1 MIGGAIGAWFG
12 NERQQQEINTI
23 IEKYEKS
30 RTKIFVEWESL
41 LEVVYNQIAKLIN
54 EVSSIELITYE
65 AIDQAIDLCNE
76 GNEWLN
82 SEEGFLKAIE
92 FYDRAISLNPR
103 LAIAWNNKGYV
114 LNELERYEEALI
126 VLERAIEINPSF
138 VGSYNNY
145 GDALYGLGKY
155 SEAIDAYNKCIQIDP
170 ENCQAWNNK
179 GFSFLRLE
187 NPELALHSFDKY
199 TKINAEDQSLW
210 LIFCMKAFCYIQL
223 NNFNKV
229 IDNLAEAIRVNPT

>member
-12 NERQQQEINTI
+12 SERQQQEINTI

-170 ENCQAWNNK
+170 ENCQAWSNK

-199 TKINAEDQSLW
+199 TKINGSSGFEG
-210 LIFCMKAFCYIQL
+210 I
-223 NNFNKV
+223 NV
-229 IDNLAEAIRVNPT
+229 